1 MAEPPQPPPDV
12 ETGESAGGPRLHGDL
27 LTTSLLAML
36 RGWNAYGYQLA
47 QQLRACGLPVF
58 DQGTVY
64 RTLRQLE
71 RGGLVNSF
79 WDTGSSGPARRMYR
93 LTTAGEAFLTSW
105 LEALER
111 YQRFIGSL
119 WGIPQPG
126 GTGAA
131 RGPVATPPPAAA
143 QQPDPQP
150 EPEPALARHPR
161 PRRTARTRG
170 GAQNTE

>member
-1 MAEPPQPPPDV
+1 MAEHQQPPP
-12 ETGESAGGPRLHGDL
+12 EAEPGESAGGPRLHGDL

-47 QQLRACGLPVF
+47 QQLRARGLPVF

-79 WDTGSSGPARRMYR
+79 WDTGDSGPARRMYR
-93 LTTAGEAFLTSW
+93 LTATGEAFLASW
-105 LEALER
+105 LDALER
-111 YQRFIGSL
+111 YQRFLGSL

-126 GTGAA
+126 GASAA
-131 RGPVATPPPAAA
+131 HVPATPAPEPAAA
-143 QQPDPQP
+143 PDPP
-150 EPEPALARHPR
+150 PTPPDPNPHRGRRSPHARAGTHD
-161 PRRTARTRG
+161 TD
-170 GAQNTE
+170 